1 MMRKIHDYIKAIMI
15 HVIIYKQKIVTNAR
29 LYLTEWIPHCICFG
43 DTERHCFCT
52 CFGAFKVQQ
61 RKQLRSVAFSLL
73 TLAIILLNS
82 FGSNNVIELL
92 PNLMCASQKHIPE
105 NNVITSIFTVTE
117 YSFHFI
123 AKSIKL
129 QHTSY
134 SNLPFSDMKQQPN
147 VF

>member
-1 MMRKIHDYIKAIMI
+1 MMRKIHDHIKAIMI
-15 HVIIYKQKIVTNAR
+15 HVIIYKQKLVTNAR
-29 LYLTEWIPHCICFG
+29 LYLTEWIQHSICFG
-43 DTERHCFCT
+43 DTERHDFYT

-61 RKQLRSVAFSLL
+61 RKQLCSIAFSLL
-73 TLAIILLNS
+73 TLAMLLNS
-82 FGSNNVIELL
+82 FGSKNVIELL
-92 PNLMCASQKHIPE
+92 PKLMCASQKHIPE